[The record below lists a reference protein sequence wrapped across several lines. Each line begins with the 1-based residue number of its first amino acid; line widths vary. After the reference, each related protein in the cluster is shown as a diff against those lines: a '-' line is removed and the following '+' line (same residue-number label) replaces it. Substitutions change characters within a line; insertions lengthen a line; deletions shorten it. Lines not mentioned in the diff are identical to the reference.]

1 MTKII
6 SQITPDCKHF
16 KLLKIRHIKTLDK
29 HAYSA
34 TLVHMIEL
42 ILAFVVLAALVY
54 FVTGNE
60 RGL

>member
-1 MTKII
+1 
-6 SQITPDCKHF
+6 
-16 KLLKIRHIKTLDK
+16 LLKTKQIKTLDK
-29 HAYSA
+29 HIDSA
-34 TLVHMIEL
+34 TLIHMIEL

>member
-1 MTKII
+1 MSKII
-6 SQITPDCKHF
+6 SQIASNCKHYT
-16 KLLKIRHIKTLDK
+16 LLKTKQINTLDK
-29 HAYSA
+29 HTDSA

-42 ILAFVVLAALVY
+42 ILAFMVLAALVY